1 MQNGINVVSF
11 KSQPAPVTQKE
22 KKGNAL
28 SRFAVDLGIGGVAG
42 GIIGYTAR
50 PWQQDGKLT
59 DEFVGSVGSVVD
71 NLMDNIK
78 KQDPTQ
84 EKVCDLSKKIFKLD
98 LKKGM
103 SEEALIDV
111 IEKNAEIFD
120 MGNVEKSELRKKISE
135 EIKKSGSMDDF
146 IEFYTNEK
154 NRIKEMV
161 TNIFSDVKKG
171 KLKSLPENADQ
182 ASKDACKYLDD
193 AIKGLKK
200 SSAAKCAVIGA
211 AAMAISG
218 LITDLAIKK
227 AIAKKEAKQQV

>member
-11 KSQPAPVTQKE
+11 KSQPDPVTQKE

-59 DEFVGSVGSVVD
+59 DEFVGSVVD
-71 NLMDNIK
+71 NLLDNIK
-78 KQDPTQ
+78 KQVPTE

-135 EIKKSGSMDDF
+135 EIKKSGSVDDF
-146 IEFYTNEK
+146 IEKYFILMRK
-154 NRIKEMV
+154 IKKIV
-161 TNIFSDVKKG
+161 TNFFSDVKKG

-182 ASKDACKYLDD
+182 ARKDACKYLDD

>member
-42 GIIGYTAR
+42 GIIGYTAK

-59 DEFVGSVGSVVD
+59 DEFVGSVVD

-120 MGNVEKSELRKKISE
+120 LGNVEKSELRKKISE
-135 EIKKSGSMDDF
+135 ENKTSGSMDEF

-154 NRIKEMV
+154 NKIKEVV
-161 TNIFSDVKKG
+161 TDIFSDVKKG
-171 KLKSLPENADQ
+171 
-182 ASKDACKYLDD
+182 
-193 AIKGLKK
+193 
-200 SSAAKCAVIGA
+200 
-211 AAMAISG
+211 
-218 LITDLAIKK
+218 
-227 AIAKKEAKQQV
+227 